1 MRKLEDE
8 SYPKSQPKSMI
19 PQMPGVNSH
28 LMSTVLVHMASVHGT
43 CTIWL
48 VLTVQSLELVLQTEL
63 IRTTELNY
71 A

>member
-1 MRKLEDE
+1 
-8 SYPKSQPKSMI
+8 MI